1 MRRSIHRL
9 LAVVILA
16 LLGAPLAVHVV
27 VHDLDQNHHEY
38 STPSHTSDAE
48 HSDHEHP
55 IVSSATLQVPT
66 LANTQGTREAI
77 LSATPA
83 ARSGGVSHERDFVAL
98 GALRIDD
105 DIGLHSFLS
114 TFLI

>member
-1 MRRSIHRL
+1 MRRPTHRF

-27 VHDLDQNHHEY
+27 VHDLHQDHHED
-38 STPSHTSDAE
+38 STPSHPSDAE

-55 IVSSATLQVPT
+55 VVSSATLEVPT
-66 LANTQGTREAI
+66 LANTRGTCEGI

-83 ARSGGVSHERDFVAL
+83 ARSDCFSHERNLFAL